1 MFETLS
7 SGVVDAF
14 PAKLSRKKTL
24 VTAALSA
31 AMFLIGLPFTTNVSI
46 TMLILRGLQRES
58 KQLRYKI
65 SLSFKI
71 MCHNI

>member
-14 PAKLSRKKTL
+14 PAKLSSKKTL

-31 AMFLIGLPFTTNVSI
+31 AMFLIGLPFTTNVSEI
-46 TMLILRGLQRES
+46 VFSHKENQCSSRICNV
-58 KQLRYKI
+58 
-65 SLSFKI
+65 SLMFSVL
-71 MCHNI
+71 

>member
-14 PAKLSRKKTL
+14 PAKLSSKKTL

-31 AMFLIGLPFTTNVSI
+31 AMFLIGLPFTTNVSEI
-46 TMLILRGLQRES
+46 VFLTRRES
-58 KQLRYKI
+58 VQ
-65 SLSFKI
+65 
-71 MCHNI
+71 